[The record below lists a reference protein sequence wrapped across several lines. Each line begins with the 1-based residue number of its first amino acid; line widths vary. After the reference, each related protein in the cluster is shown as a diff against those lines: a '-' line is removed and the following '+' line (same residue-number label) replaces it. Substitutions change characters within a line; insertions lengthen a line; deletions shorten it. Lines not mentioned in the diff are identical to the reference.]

1 MKKIILYNL
10 LFLQCFCF
18 ISCMDKEDGNSPAAP
33 QGLIY
38 GKITDLATGN
48 AIINANVSL
57 RPKGETTLT
66 GNDGMYEFHNIADG
80 NYYITVSKAEYIG
93 REDEN
98 VISIINGSRIR
109 RDLQIEKKQENLRI
123 TDVNGNDIT
132 YLDFGSDASSISRTF
147 NIFNNGT
154 EVITCNITY
163 SCVWIN
169 SISTIP
175 NNISPGQTV
184 SVTIEIDRTKL
195 LAGENTTSI
204 YIQSNH
210 GDNILEIRAIGQ
222 ENLPVVLTLP
232 VTNPDGT
239 QGPYRN
245 TFHGNVTNEGYP
257 PYTKRGFC
265 WSSTNINPTISD
277 NQIEVPG
284 NGLGEYSYTWW
295 GCWDE
300 NPGAPV
306 TYYVRAWVKYGTN
319 NTVIYGSVLPFI
331 FNDFK

>member
-1 MKKIILYNL
+1 MKKKIIYSL

-18 ISCMDKEDGNSPAAP
+18 IGCMDDKEEGNSPAIP
-33 QGLIY
+33 QGIIY
-38 GKITDLATGN
+38 GKITDIATGR
-48 AIINANVSL
+48 AINNANVSL

-66 GNDGMYEFHNIADG
+66 GADGMYEFHNIADG
-80 NYYITVSKAEYIG
+80 NYYITVSKAEYID

-98 VISIINGSRIR
+98 VITIKNGSRIR
-109 RDLQIEKKQENLRI
+109 RDLQIEKKQEYLRI

-154 EVITCNITY
+154 EVINCNITY

-169 SISTIP
+169 SVSTIP
-175 NNISPGQTV
+175 NNISPGQTI
-184 SVTIEIDRTKL
+184 SVTIIIDRTRL
-195 LAGENTTSI
+195 LVGGNTTYL

-222 ENLPVVLTLP
+222 ENIPVVLTLP
-232 VTNPDGT
+232 VTMPDGA

-265 WSSTNINPTISD
+265 WSSTNSNPTISD

-306 TYYVRAWVKYGTN
+306 TYYVRAWVKYGEN
-319 NTVIYGSVLPFI
+319 NTIIYGNVQPFI
-331 FNDFK
+331 FNDF